1 MKKNKIIL
9 FIIHSLLLSTIF
21 ISCSTNVLQKA
32 LDKGIEALDTGNK
45 NDVQDFTCEQIPGSL
60 DVSLSWKN
68 PTQSNF
74 SSVLIVR
81 KQNEFPLGYND
92 SNATTVYSGN
102 LESTTD
108 SQLSANTL
116 YYYTIYT
123 INSNGLYS
131 PGIKKI
137 IEMIPITEIYSED
150 VANVSINQ
158 VIATSSVNI
167 TWTNPTA
174 VSFST
179 VTIVKSLNYFPNSI
193 NSPLSS
199 IVYEGN
205 AESFNDTTVD
215 VNRIYYYTLFTKSLL
230 NKYSSGKKVNI
241 EIIQQI
247 NIYPNEV
254 SNFIAT
260 QTPATINASLTW
272 TNPVDSDF
280 NSVLVLRK
288 TGTFPSSA
296 TDATAT
302 TMYTGSLTTFTD
314 STALVN
320 TVYYYSVYTK
330 NTANKFSLGTK
341 AVLEIVPLNT
351 IYSVEVSAF
360 TVTQPSG
367 TINASLTW
375 TNPVDSD
382 FDSVLVLRKTGA
394 FPSSATDTTAT
405 TVYTGNLTTYTD
417 TTALVNTVYY
427 YSIYTKSTANKFSL
441 GTKAV
446 LEIVPLNTIYSVEV
460 SAFTVTQ
467 ASGTINA
474 SLTWTNPV
482 DSDFDSV
489 LVLRKAGTFPSS
501 ATDTTATSLYTGSL
515 TTFTDSTALVN
526 TVYYYSVYTKS
537 TTNKFSLGTKATLEI
552 VPLNT
557 IYSVEVSAF
566 TVTQP
571 SGTINASLTWTNP
584 VDSDFDSVLVL
595 RKAGTFPSSA
605 TDTTATSL
613 YSGNLTTFTDS
624 TALVNTVYYYSV
636 YTKNTANKFSLGTKA
651 VLEIVPL
658 NTIYSVEVSAFTVT
672 QPSGTINASL
682 TWTNPVDSDFDSVL
696 VLRKTGAFPSS
707 ATDATAT
714 TLYAGSLTTY
724 TDSTT
729 LVNTVYYYS
738 IYTKN
743 TSKNYYSLG
752 VRKSIEITSS
762 PNIISTNLEIVSNF
776 NSVVSDSSIELSWIN
791 PTADFSGVLIK
802 RKADSY
808 PSAYNDASA
817 TTIYENNGTTYSDTT
832 GLTNNTTYYYS
843 IFVKN
848 SSALYSQYSSRTFK
862 TFRTDFT
869 PTVRQRC
876 FYLIGGSSNYSA
888 PFTNLVSQID
898 AYDPVTDIIYDNV
911 ATLPTPRYGCTVSST
926 NGKIYIFGGLDSN
939 KKLVAKVDVLFVSSP
954 IWPSNVWSTI
964 QDYPAPKFMARSENV
979 NGNIYVFGGSSDFYG
994 TTTSPATYLN
1004 FATYFITNEIS
1015 MYNPQTETWVVDRKY
1030 VPLMA
1035 GSLMNFGSGV
1045 YEGNIFYGAGR
1056 YTTAGALSLGTGAFL
1071 LNLNTFISQA
1081 ALVGTFVPSAAAGN
1095 VMYQKKAVDGTDIA
1109 FFLHCGGTTTASTSE
1124 PIRAVAANLAAV
1136 TTCKMIRFPLSTGA
1150 TAPTWINFGAVV
1162 KTLLTARA
1170 YNQAE
1175 YYGDSIY
1182 TFCGIT
1188 SPSGV
1193 VLNSVEKINV
1203 DDALTFP
1210 TGWGSVGT
1218 GGTLSPRYAFDI
1230 TKINN

>member
-302 TMYTGSLTTFTD
+302 TMYTGS
-314 STALVN
+314 
-320 TVYYYSVYTK
+320 
-330 NTANKFSLGTK
+330 
-341 AVLEIVPLNT
+341 
-351 IYSVEVSAF
+351 
-360 TVTQPSG
+360 
-367 TINASLTW
+367 
-375 TNPVDSD
+375 
-382 FDSVLVLRKTGA
+382 
-394 FPSSATDTTAT
+394 
-405 TVYTGNLTTYTD
+405 
-417 TTALVNTVYY
+417 
-427 YSIYTKSTANKFSL
+427 
-441 GTKAV
+441 
-446 LEIVPLNTIYSVEV
+446 
-460 SAFTVTQ
+460 
-467 ASGTINA
+467 
-474 SLTWTNPV
+474 
-482 DSDFDSV
+482 
-489 LVLRKAGTFPSS
+489 
-501 ATDTTATSLYTGSL
+501 
-515 TTFTDSTALVN
+515 
-526 TVYYYSVYTKS
+526 
-537 TTNKFSLGTKATLEI
+537 
-552 VPLNT
+552 
-557 IYSVEVSAF
+557 
-566 TVTQP
+566 
-571 SGTINASLTWTNP
+571 
-584 VDSDFDSVLVL
+584 
-595 RKAGTFPSSA
+595 
-605 TDTTATSL
+605 
-613 YSGNLTTFTDS
+613 LTTFTDS